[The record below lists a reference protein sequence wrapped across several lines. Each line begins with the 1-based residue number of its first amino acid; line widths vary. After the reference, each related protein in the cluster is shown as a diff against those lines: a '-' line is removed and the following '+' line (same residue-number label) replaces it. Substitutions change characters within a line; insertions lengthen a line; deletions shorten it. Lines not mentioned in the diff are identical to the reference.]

1 MKATQK
7 FIIIK
12 DRIEIYKDFTFN
24 LLYYINKYY
33 LDNVTL
39 KLDED
44 IRNHY
49 NWCFDKVCEEFK
61 LEEINFSDNKKLR
74 EYFYGYYYQQY
85 YKINKILPLT
95 HYVNFWENI
104 FDVDEYK
111 SKNKN
116 ILNVLIEL
124 YEIFDISITKE
135 KNILELA

>member
-12 DRIEIYKDFTFN
+12 DRIELYKDFTFN

-44 IRNHY
+44 IKNHY

-61 LEEINFSDNKKLR
+61 EEEINFSDNKRLR

-85 YKINKILPLT
+85 YKINKLFPLS

-104 FDVDEYK
+104 FNVDEYK
-111 SKNKN
+111 NKNKN

-124 YEIFDISITKE
+124 YEIFDVSITKE
-135 KNILELA
+135 KNILELV

>member
-24 LLYYINKYY
+24 LLCYINKYY

-61 LEEINFSDNKKLR
+61 LEEINFSNNKKLR

-124 YEIFDISITKE
+124 YEIFDASITKE